1 MMRRWVL
8 AVLMT
13 MGTALWAMASEPP
26 NAEPV
31 SLSTYVDL
39 PVEFD
44 IGQYVTDDDPLEKL
58 SFEVI
63 SPPRNGAIVGIPPV
77 FVYIPDPGFAGRDF
91 ALILVTDPWGEFDL
105 AVVEVYVASREIFVS
120 PPAFRVNQR
129 LTLEAPPPS
138 LTLNFTGIG
147 ASQRIGDFVLDLD
160 AGFTSLGFVSFR
172 TKLRG
177 IVELP
182 GARLKLTSSTN
193 FDPALPGLKTWRNE
207 LRFSAVGL
215 TFRGIAFFDFA
226 TPGNSYN
233 RLRIEGKLEGLEA
246 KIRGEIDFSQWP
258 LEYEDLWFELS
269 MGFPCCE
276 GPELKT
282 RFSASKENGFEEF
295 KISLTGLKFGCCDP
309 LDPEIGLITTFT
321 VDSKEVEAIFEL
333 SPVWF
338 LCARPYI
345 DIDLLD
351 TGVGIEGFD
360 FFGYEIRCDL
370 PGDNVPE
377 DRHLVEPC
385 QERTGHG
392 IKRILPGDLPT
403 GDRASLLRW
412 AGALDDL
419 GLLRCRLRSAL
430 RLGPHRDHLREPHLG
445 GDNHQGPPHPGAER
459 VYPLRIMEG
468 DLLRVSG

>member
-233 RLRIEGKLEGLEA
+233 RLRIEGKLEELEA
-246 KIRGEIDFSQWP
+246 NIRGEIDFSQWP

-370 PGDNVPE
+370 PGDM
-377 DRHLVEPC
+377 
-385 QERTGHG
+385 
-392 IKRILPGDLPT
+392 
-403 GDRASLLRW
+403 S
-412 AGALDDL
+412 
-419 GLLRCRLRSAL
+419 
-430 RLGPHRDHLREPHLG
+430 
-445 GDNHQGPPHPGAER
+445 
-459 VYPLRIMEG
+459 LRIATSLNPAKNARVTGSSEHFQVIS
-468 DLLRVSG
+468 LRGIVLPCCGGPGRWMISAFFDADSDQLFDWGRTVITFASPISEEITIRVRLTLEPSEYTLSVSWKGIF